1 MSHGPFKEYVVDGA
15 ILHCPFTS
23 SPITLKA
30 TDVRTV
36 KIQSKAVCTEDDKQ
50 ATNNNHSECIKTLK
64 PCAPKLMA
72 WINPRGQ
79 AAHVLSNGHVRLLDD
94 ATIRCS
100 HGNEPLSFF
109 NSGQISTIAIPG
121 SGLITLPKEVR
132 EAGFAVRHPIEAWN
146 IGAHSPGSNN
156 LSTIAVLF
164 ANGMGWKQDK
174 TTEGTLTN
182 AFRHTIWQAMISNE
196 YGNDYATQVGSAH
209 EDHPL
214 LLRQIEACQKGGL
227 VVCSLL
233 TTDEADEIIDLKNN
247 IIGRYVGLNNPGKSN
262 SELAKIILN
271 ILLEKGLYTIAMKGV
286 KYCHIVQQT
295 IDISTFDKS
304 IGNVDSGLNHGDK
317 ERQDERG

>member
-36 KIQSKAVCTEDDKQ
+36 KIQSKAVCTEEDKQ
-50 ATNNNHSECIKTLK
+50 AINNNHSECIKTLK
-64 PCAPKLMA
+64 PCVPILMA

-79 AAHVLSNGHVRLLDD
+79 AANVLSNGHIRLLDD

-100 HGNEPLSFF
+100 RGDVPLTFV

-121 SGLITLPKEVR
+121 SGVISLPKEVR

-156 LSTIAVLF
+156 LSTLAVLF

-174 TTEGTLTN
+174 LTEGTLTN

-196 YGNDYATQVGSAH
+196 YGNDYATQVGSVH

-227 VVCSLL
+227 VVCTLL

-262 SELAKIILN
+262 SELAKV
-271 ILLEKGLYTIAMKGV
+271 LLRVFYSEGLYMLDV
-286 KYCHIVQQT
+286 KNEDYCQIVLKK
-295 IDISTFDKS
+295 IDEDTLNKS
-304 IGNVDSGLNHGDK
+304 LENIDNGLNHGDK
-317 ERQDERG
+317 ERQNERG